1 MAISGTITL
10 LTASTNMS
18 TFDLYSCTS
27 SSNDSCSVTAF
38 ETNITRNELLSG
50 FVSNIIPDGT
60 MYIKI
65 NPNTG
70 GCLNQYIIV
79 ELSGA
84 PLPTQ
89 TPTPTQTLTPTQTQ
103 TPTGTPIQT
112 PTPTP
117 ITGPYS
123 ASITLAYSPSGQLTK
138 CQVFDCYNN
147 SLPPIEN

>member
-10 LTASTNMS
+10 SSASTNML
-18 TFDLYSCTS
+18 TFDLYACTS
-27 SSNDSCSVTAF
+27 SSNASCGVTAF
-38 ETNITRNELLSG
+38 ETNVTRNQLLNG
-50 FVSNIIPDGT
+50 FVSNSIPDGT
-60 MYIKI
+60 TYIKI
-65 NPNTG
+65 NTTSA

-89 TPTPTQTLTPTQTQ
+89 TPTPTPTPTQ

-138 CQVFDCYNN
+138 CGVYDCYKNI
-147 SLPPIEN
+147 LPPI

>member
-27 SSNDSCSVTAF
+27 SSDSSCSGTAF
-38 ETNITRNELLSG
+38 ETNVTRSQLLNG

-65 NPNTG
+65 NPNID

-89 TPTPTQTLTPTQTQ
+89 TPTPTPTPTE

>member
-27 SSNDSCSVTAF
+27 SSDSSCSGTAF
-38 ETNITRNELLSG
+38 ETNVTSSQLLNVNG

-60 MYIKI
+60 TYIKI
-65 NPNTG
+65 NSTSV
-70 GCLNQYIIV
+70 GCLNRYIIV

-89 TPTPTQTLTPTQTQ
+89 TPTPTE
-103 TPTGTPIQT
+103 TPTGTPIQTPT